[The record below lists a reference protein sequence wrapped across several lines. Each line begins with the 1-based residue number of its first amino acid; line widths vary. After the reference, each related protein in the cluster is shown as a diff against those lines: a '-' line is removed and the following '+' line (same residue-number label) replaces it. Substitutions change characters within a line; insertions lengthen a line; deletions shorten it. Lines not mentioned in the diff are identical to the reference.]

1 MKPNFNVMKKVTIF
15 WGENSF
21 GKHYEL
27 AIYNGENGNEFYYR
41 DYIYNG
47 YGMGWSKFHKIDD
60 FNGKFYI
67 DEDGKTQIRWGFGII
82 RNLGEGRRKIN

>member
-1 MKPNFNVMKKVTIF
+1 MKKVTIF

-27 AIYNGENGNEFYYR
+27 VRHNGQNGSEFYIR

-47 YGMGWSKFHKIDD
+47 YGMGWGKFRKVND
-60 FNGKFYI
+60 FNGKITI
-67 DEDGKTQIRWGFGII
+67 DENGKEQISWGFGII
-82 RNLGEGRRKIN
+82 TNVGEGRRKIE